1 VEALAERGEHMK
13 TETENYEL
21 LFGSNRI
28 LKCGKAV
35 ELVGKGINKQ
45 IIRFREGE
53 DGKVL
58 MGCTVRDQSGSIVAI
73 VANSRVQHVAQGYRA
88 DVTREGIRV
97 ISEGMREVWLEF
109 IRTGPGTLKLNG
121 QFFVPGYRIIAS
133 DEGLMINGNKI
144 SRCTFESCGA
154 AVGLG

>member
-1 VEALAERGEHMK
+1 MK

-28 LKCGKAV
+28 LKCGRAV
-35 ELVGKGINKQ
+35 ELVAKGIKKQ

-58 MGCTVRDQSGSIVAI
+58 MDCTVRDQSGGIVAI

-88 DVTREGIRV
+88 DMTREGIRV
-97 ISEGMREVWLEF
+97 ISEGTKEVWLEF
-109 IRTGPGTLKLNG
+109 LRTGPRTFKLNG
-121 QFFVPGYRIIAS
+121 QFFVPGHRIIAS
-133 DEGLMINGNKI
+133 DGGLMVNGNMI
-144 SRCTFESCGA
+144 SQCTFESCGA
-154 AVGLG
+154 AIGLG

>member
-1 VEALAERGEHMK
+1 MK
-13 TETENYEL
+13 TETKNYEL

-28 LKCGKAV
+28 LKCHRAV

-58 MGCTVRDQSGSIVAI
+58 MDCTVTDHAGTTVAK

-88 DVTREGIRV
+88 DVTGEGIRV
-97 ISEGMREVWLEF
+97 INEGTREVWLEF
-109 IRTGPGTLKLNG
+109 LRTGPRSFKLNG
-121 QFFVPGYRIIAS
+121 QFFVPGHRIIAS
-133 DEGLMINGNKI
+133 DEGLMVDGIMI

-154 AVGLG
+154 AIGLG